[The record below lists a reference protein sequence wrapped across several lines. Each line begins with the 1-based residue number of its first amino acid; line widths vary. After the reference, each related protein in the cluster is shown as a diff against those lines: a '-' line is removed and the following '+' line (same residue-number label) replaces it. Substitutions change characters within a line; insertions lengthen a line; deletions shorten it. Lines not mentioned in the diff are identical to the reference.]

1 MKKVIVTMFVVVL
14 GLVFGFGL
22 NHSYAQPVMQTGT
35 AEDAVAYDL
44 DELSPEEFKAL
55 IKEDGGEFQVWLD
68 NNEEKSNFNKQLETA
83 YSNEDVFIIYHKK
96 WEYDDGTYYYEIEIL
111 DGSSPEAEERR
122 AKLNETMQSMMA
134 ALSLYEQYQNNNGN
148 K

>member
-1 MKKVIVTMFVVVL
+1 MFFVVL

-35 AEDAVAYDL
+35 AEDAEAYDL
-44 DELSPEEFKAL
+44 NELTPEEFKGVV
-55 IKEDGGEFQVWLD
+55 KEAGGEFQVWLD
-68 NNEEKSNFNKQLETA
+68 NREEKSSFNKQLETA

-111 DGSSPEAEERR
+111 DASSPEAEERR
-122 AKLNETMQSMMA
+122 AKLNKTMQSMMA
-134 ALSLYEQYQNNNGN
+134 ALSLYEQYQENIG

>member
-1 MKKVIVTMFVVVL
+1 MKKMLITVMFIVC
-14 GLVFGFGL
+14 GLVLGFGL

-44 DELSPEEFKAL
+44 DELTPEEFKAL
-55 IKEDGGEFQVWLD
+55 VKEAGGEFQVWLD
-68 NNEEKSNFNKQLETA
+68 NSEEKSNFNKQLETA
-83 YSNEDVFIIYHKK
+83 YSNEDVFIVYNKK
-96 WEYDDGTYYYEIEIL
+96 WEFDDGTSYYEIEVL

-122 AKLNETMQSMMA
+122 TNLNKTLYSMMA
-134 ALSLYEQYQNNNGN
+134 ALSLYEQYQNDSG

>member
-1 MKKVIVTMFVVVL
+1 MKKVIVTMFVVVS
-14 GLVFGFGL
+14 GLIFGFGL
-22 NHSYAQPVMQTGT
+22 NHTYAQPVMQTGT

-44 DELSPEEFKAL
+44 NEVTPEEFKAL
-55 IKEDGGEFQVWLD
+55 VKEAGGEFQVWLD
-68 NNEEKSNFNKQLETA
+68 NSEEKSNFNKQLETA

-96 WEYDDGTYYYEIEIL
+96 WEYDNGASYYEIEVL

-122 AKLNETMQSMMA
+122 EKLNKTMQSMMA
-134 ALSLYEQYQNNNGN
+134 ALSLYNQYQQDIG